1 MTQTSYERAVV
12 RAILENPHVSVIA
25 TRQDGIIQFFNKGAE
40 NLLGYK
46 AEEMIDKQKS
56 TLFVDAKDAAL
67 HAAELSRQYG
77 VAVGAGR
84 EGIITGPTITGEPE
98 ERTWTFIRKDG
109 SRRKALVS
117 LTILRDDEGRMQG
130 YIGISI
136 PIPESAPSK

>member
-1 MTQTSYERAVV
+1 MTQTNYARAVV

-25 TRQDGIIQFFNKGAE
+25 TGQDGIIQFFNKGAE

-46 AEEMIDKQKS
+46 AEEMVGKQKS
-56 TLFVDAKDAAL
+56 TRFVDEKDAAL
-67 HAAELSRQYG
+67 HAEELSRQYG

-109 SRRKALVS
+109 GRQKALVS
-117 LTILRDDEGRMQG
+117 LTILRDDDGKMQG

-136 PIPESAPSK
+136 PVPHDSLQR

>member
-1 MTQTSYERAVV
+1 MTQTNYARAVV

-25 TRQDGIIQFFNKGAE
+25 TGQDGIIQFFNKGAE

-46 AEEMIDKQKS
+46 AEEMVGKQKS
-56 TLFVDAKDAAL
+56 TRFVDEKDAAL
-67 HAAELSRQYG
+67 HADELSRQYG

-109 SRRKALVS
+109 GRQKALVS
-117 LTILRDDEGRMQG
+117 LTILRDDDGKMQG

-136 PIPESAPSK
+136 PVPHDSLQR

>member
-1 MTQTSYERAVV
+1 MSEASYNRAVV

-25 TRQDGIIQFFNKGAE
+25 TGQDGVIRFFNKGAE

-46 AEEMIDKQKS
+46 AEEMVGKQK
-56 TLFVDAKDAAL
+56 TLVFADAKEAAQ
-67 HAAELSRQYG
+67 HAEELSLQYG

-98 ERTWTFIRKDG
+98 ERIWTYIRKDG
-109 SRRKALVS
+109 GRRKVLMS
-117 LTILRDDEGRMQG
+117 LAILRDDDGKMQG

-136 PIPESAPSK
+136 PVPEGAAQK

>member
-1 MTQTSYERAVV
+1 MTQTNYERAVV

-25 TRQDGIIQFFNKGAE
+25 TGEDGIIQFFNKGAE

-46 AEEMIDKQKS
+46 AEEMVGKQKS

-67 HAAELSRQYG
+67 HAEELSRQYG

-109 SRRKALVS
+109 GRRKALVS
-117 LTILRDDEGRMQG
+117 LTILRDDDGKMQG

-136 PIPESAPSK
+136 PVPDGSLQK

>member
-1 MTQTSYERAVV
+1 MTQTNYERAVV

-25 TRQDGIIQFFNKGAE
+25 TGEDGIIQFFNKGAE

-46 AEEMIDKQKS
+46 AEEMVGKQKS

-67 HAAELSRQYG
+67 HAEELSRQYG

-109 SRRKALVS
+109 GRRKALVS
-117 LTILRDDEGRMQG
+117 LTILRGDDGKMQG

-136 PIPESAPSK
+136 PVPDGSLQK

>member
-1 MTQTSYERAVV
+1 MTQTNYERAVV

-25 TRQDGIIQFFNKGAE
+25 TGEDGIIQFFNKGAE

-46 AEEMIDKQKS
+46 AEEMVGKQKS

-67 HAAELSRQYG
+67 HAEELSRQYV

-109 SRRKALVS
+109 GRRKALVS
-117 LTILRDDEGRMQG
+117 LTILRDDDGKMQG

-136 PIPESAPSK
+136 PVPDGSLQK